1 MVHAIGAGLSLAVAL
16 FLLFLLALVF
26 LFWILMLISAITN
39 PRIAG
44 GEKVAWVL
52 VIIFL
57 HFIGALIYLLVG
69 KSRR

>member
-1 MVHAIGAGLSLAVAL
+1 MHVAAAGLSLVVLLFCGLVAL
-16 FLLFLLALVF
+16 FLFV
-26 LFWILMLISAITN
+26 FWIWMLISAITN

-44 GEKVAWVL
+44 GEKIAWVL